1 MPLRLVSL
9 KFGDINLTE
18 CFVSWIQCSGLSLSL
33 LALFG
38 TTRLKSVAYFA
49 CYMCYYGLNQA
60 IIISSVDVLLT
71 RSHFTSHNFFSTAK
85 KIIYIA
91 CSIQADFWLVK
102 ILTLSNPHKSSRQFG
117 GGAQGSSPT
126 VAGNRAYIFWFW
138 NHLTPVLNTR
148 ASHFNTWNT
157 SNRSCLRCQAPM
169 MTKVVSYCSMLIVIY
184 Y

>member
-1 MPLRLVSL
+1 MFCLLNSMFRFIPV
-9 KFGDINLTE
+9 
-18 CFVSWIQCSGLSLSL
+18 FVGFVWHHKIEVCCLFCMLYVLLWFKSG
-33 LALFG
+33 
-38 TTRLKSVAYFA
+38 
-49 CYMCYYGLNQA
+49 N
-60 IIISSVDVLLT
+60 ISSVDVLLT

-102 ILTLSNPHKSSRQFG
+102 ILTLSNPHKSSREFG

>member
-18 CFVSWIQCSGLSLSL
+18 CFVSWIQCLGLSVFVGFVWHHKIEVCCLFCMLYVL
-33 LALFG
+33 LWF
-38 TTRLKSVAYFA
+38 KS
-49 CYMCYYGLNQA
+49 GN
-60 IIISSVDVLLT
+60 ISSVDVLLT

-102 ILTLSNPHKSSRQFG
+102 ILTLSNPHKSSREFG